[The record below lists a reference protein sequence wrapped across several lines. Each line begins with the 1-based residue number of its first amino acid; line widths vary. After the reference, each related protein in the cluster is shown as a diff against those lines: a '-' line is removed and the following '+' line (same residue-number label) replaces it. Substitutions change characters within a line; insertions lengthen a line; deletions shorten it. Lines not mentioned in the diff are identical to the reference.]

1 VKRPTMKKGKGHHG
15 RAARLVTGK
24 RYLLVT
30 AANYSVPVQ
39 VVGTIPNGGGRFILL
54 RTTR

>member
-1 VKRPTMKKGKGHHG
+1 MKKGKGHHG